1 MSKYVTATQ
10 KYKRMFFGAFVLSAI
25 FESRSTNITS
35 KTRESCTKNV
45 VNNIVLLRKRSSH
58 WFLDFYFGYIWSF
71 GIIHVFEGWSISVA
85 ILCLNGLEIWANDL
99 KYISLI
105 CVFPYWRFTRYWK
118 VWNIINSN
126 FWSLYKQQW
135 FIFTRI

>member
-1 MSKYVTATQ
+1 MLQLHKNIKECSLVPLYCPQFLKVGQLILQA
-10 KYKRMFFGAFVLSAI
+10 KRGNRAQ
-25 FESRSTNITS
+25 
-35 KTRESCTKNV
+35 KNV